1 MWFSSPPPPDVALLD
16 GNETL
21 ILKAKWTGLLL
32 FFSFFFLRTDA
43 PRRLMWKVMTC
54 GCSNSAHTDHSAS
67 NGTGRAL
74 KSYQDFIASRA
85 EPS

>member
-1 MWFSSPPPPDVALLD
+1 MVLLLPPDVGLLD

-21 ILKAKWTGLLL
+21 ILKAKWTGL
-32 FFSFFFLRTDA
+32 FFFFFLRTDA

-54 GCSNSAHTDHSAS
+54 GCSNSAHADHSAS

-74 KSYQDFIASRA
+74 KSYQDFITSRA